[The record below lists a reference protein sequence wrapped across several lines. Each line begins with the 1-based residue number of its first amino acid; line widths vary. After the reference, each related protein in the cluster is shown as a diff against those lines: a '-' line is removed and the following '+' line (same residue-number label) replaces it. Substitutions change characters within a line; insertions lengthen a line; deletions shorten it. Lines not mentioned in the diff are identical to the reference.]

1 MLRKIAHEVLAP
13 REICARDAAKL
24 VRQRVLRQAIMDPRK
39 LIFWLMRWGWRG
51 PATLALVVLGVWLY
65 SLWKY

>member
-1 MLRKIAHEVLAP
+1 MLLSLP
-13 REICARDAAKL
+13 QLD
-24 VRQRVLRQAIMDPRK
+24 LRQAVMDPRK

-51 PATLALVVLGVWLY
+51 PAALALVVIGVWLY

>member
-1 MLRKIAHEVLAP
+1 MPRKTAHELLAL
-13 REICARDAAKL
+13 REICARCAAKL
-24 VRQRVLRQAIMDPRK
+24 VRERVSQQATMDPEK

-51 PATLALVVLGVWLY
+51 PATLALVVLGIWLY

>member
-1 MLRKIAHEVLAP
+1 M
-13 REICARDAAKL
+13 D
-24 VRQRVLRQAIMDPRK
+24 MDPEK

>member
-1 MLRKIAHEVLAP
+1 
-13 REICARDAAKL
+13 
-24 VRQRVLRQAIMDPRK
+24 MDPRK

-51 PATLALVVLGVWLY
+51 PAALAVVVVGIWLY

>member
-1 MLRKIAHEVLAP
+1 MVAFH
-13 REICARDAAKL
+13 EICARYAAKL
-24 VRQRVLRQAIMDPRK
+24 VRERASRQATMDPEK

-51 PATLALVVLGVWLY
+51 PAALAIVVLGVWLY

>member
-1 MLRKIAHEVLAP
+1 
-13 REICARDAAKL
+13 
-24 VRQRVLRQAIMDPRK
+24 MDPEK

-51 PATLALVVLGVWLY
+51 PAALALGVWLY